1 MRATAVALKSATL
14 RRVSPCFST
23 LRRVS
28 PFFSAL
34 NVAQLPCTA
43 IQPCTAQLPTFSSN
57 VSARWLS
64 APKSAHWKVPFYA
77 VYHHFF
83 QCWKHKFFSIGFTN
97 IRSLNIWNHMFWL
110 KKLCNNNKQNEIF
123 KETQK
128 NFQRFLSIEIF
139 WKLWWNTS
147 KDALTNE
154 SNKQQCKMLVGWS
167 PHKMNEMK
175 MQKTTFIL

>member
-1 MRATAVALKSATL
+1 MYR
-14 RRVSPCFST
+14 
-23 LRRVS
+23 
-28 PFFSAL
+28 
-34 NVAQLPCTA
+34 
-43 IQPCTAQLPTFSSN
+43 
-57 VSARWLS
+57 
-64 APKSAHWKVPFYA
+64 
-77 VYHHFF
+77 HFF
-83 QCWKHKFFSIGFTN
+83 QCWMWPSCPVLPFSPARPSCPHSAQMFQHADFQRQSQRTEKCHFTPCIVIFFSAENINYFSIGFTN